1 MTSAKTLEDIRAD
14 FPILNREVNG
24 NPLVYFDNAASA
36 QKPKQVVDAISNY
49 YFNTHSNV
57 HRGVNALSQ
66 EATDAF
72 EAARKLAAKFIN
84 ARSDKEIIFTTG
96 TTNGINLV
104 ASSLGQKLE
113 KGSEIIISTME
124 HHSNMVPWQMM
135 AEDRGM
141 RVRVIP
147 IDDRGQLDME
157 AYADLLNEKTALVA
171 VNHVSNSLGTI
182 NPVEEIIRLAHD
194 AGALVLIDGA
204 QSAPHMK
211 LDVQALDADFYA
223 VSGHKI
229 FGPTG
234 SGFLYGKEEVLSDMP
249 PYMGGGEMIAR
260 VTLEK
265 TTYAGLPFRFEA
277 GTPNMAAAIGMA
289 AAMDYMEEI
298 GYDFIQEQENKL
310 LNYAVAQLKNFG
322 GIRFIGEADQR
333 ASLVSF
339 LLEGAHPY
347 DVGSLL
353 DQQGIAVR
361 TGHHCTEPVM
371 DRYGI
376 PGTVRASFSFYNTI
390 EEIDRMMEALER
402 TRKMLL

>member
-72 EAARKLAAKFIN
+72 EAARKRAAKFIN

-376 PGTVRASFSFYNTI
+376 PGTVRASFAFYNTI